1 MKSKLLRALAV
12 LAGACP
18 VVVLAASEAQEG
30 VLASDAA
37 FAALSVEHGSQQALQ
52 AWLAGDG
59 IVFRPTAV
67 VGREWLATHEQASGR
82 LDWRPAAAAVDCTG
96 RLAATT
102 GPWVYANSEG
112 GEPASGHYLSLWRRD
127 DDGEWSVVLDHGIDH
142 APQAETSAPLQ
153 VAFDT
158 LWPSEAPRGCG
169 KASDGNAEGLAKADR
184 RLNAAIRAKG
194 IDAALRRFAQAG
206 AVAYRDDSPP
216 RRVAADWPADGAAY
230 GGRLEGR
237 AGATIAEPGSDMG
250 YTYGEIVD
258 ATKRRSAA
266 KVRAVYVR
274 VWRHDGREWRLGL
287 DVLTPLAD
295 DPGP

>member
-1 MKSKLLRALAV
+1 MKSKLLRAMAV
-12 LAGACP
+12 LASACP
-18 VVVLAASEAQEG
+18 FVVLAASEARES

-37 FAALSVEHGSQQALQ
+37 FAALSVERGSQQALQ

-82 LDWRPAAAAVDCTG
+82 LEWRPAAAAVDCTG

-127 DDGEWSVVLDHGIDH
+127 DDGEWSVVLDHAIDH
-142 APQAETSAPLQ
+142 VLQAEPSGQLQ

-158 LWPSEAPRGCG
+158 LWPSEAPRDCG
-169 KASDGNAEGLAKADR
+169 KASDANAEALAKADR
-184 RLNAAIRAKG
+184 RLNAAIRSKG
-194 IDAALRRFAQAG
+194 IDAALRQFAEAG

-216 RRVAADWPADGAAY
+216 RPLAADWPTDGVAY

-237 AGATIAEPGSDMG
+237 AGSAIADPASDMG
-250 YTYGEIVD
+250 YTYGEVVE
-258 ATKRRSAA
+258 AAKRRSAA

-274 VWRHDGREWRLGL
+274 VWRHDGREWHVGL
-287 DVLTPLAD
+287 DMLTPVS
-295 DPGP
+295 GGE